1 MARLDHSAL
10 SNRGKTAQKKLDGQ
24 EQELVPSRRY
34 AKALVGKA
42 AGVT

>member
-1 MARLDHSAL
+1 MAQLGHSGL
-10 SNRGKTAQKKLDGQ
+10 SNRRKIAHKKPDGQ

-42 AGVT
+42 ARVT